1 MIVILIFLFIMVIEV
16 IVLMIVLSD
25 GILENSFDGID
36 KKFIKYY
43 LYSIRRNIY
52 KCMNDIFWYKLEYKI
67 ILC

>member
-36 KKFIKYY
+36 KIIDKILFI
-43 LYSIRRNIY
+43 
-52 KCMNDIFWYKLEYKI
+52 
-67 ILC
+67 